1 MDKEFCLLDES
12 WIKVLDEQNVT
23 REVSLI
29 DIFTNAHRYKR
40 LAGETV
46 TQDAAILRLLLAVA
60 ITVFYRYRADGCED
74 CVLEYDDP
82 EEEILNRW
90 SEYWDSGAF
99 NANVFQEW
107 KPIEKDFICFI
118 QKRHFGRWRIWK
130 MEPIIVLLICLEI

>member
-1 MDKEFCLLDES
+1 MDKEFCLLDEP

-90 SEYWDSGAF
+90 SEYWDSGVF
-99 NANVFQEW
+99 NANVFQEYLENYRERFYLFHPETPFW
-107 KPIEKDFICFI
+107 
-118 QKRHFGRWRIWK
+118 QWRIWK
-130 MEPIIVLLICLEI
+130 MDFLIQ